1 MIIEYHRPQT
11 INEALILLS
20 RDQPATVP
28 LSGGTVLNQPSREA
42 YAVVDLQSLGL
53 DEINKHG
60 QLLQIGATCKLQS
73 LLELDGKSDVV
84 LPQALCDAIRLE
96 GTINIRQ
103 LATVAGGLVSAD
115 GRSPFGTAMLALNP
129 TLTLLPGEEEI
140 SYGELLPLR
149 DLNLRHRLIAQIYL
163 PLNTKLSYHYVSRSP
178 FDLPLVSA
186 AVAIWSS
193 GRTRVVLGGYG
204 EMPALAFDG
213 PESSGA
219 EIAAQNVFQNA
230 GDQWAS
236 AQYRREMAVVL
247 TKRAIADIGGR
258 V

>member
-11 INEALILLS
+11 IDDALILLS
-20 RDQPATVP
+20 RDQPVTVP
-28 LSGGTVLNQPSREA
+28 LGGGTVLNQPSREA

-60 QLLQIGATCKLQS
+60 QLLQIGATCHLQS

-84 LPQALCDAIRLE
+84 LPQALCEAIRLE

-163 PLNTKLSYHYVSRSP
+163 PLHPGVRESYWVAMEKCLHWHLMVQSPVGQKLRRRTFFKMLVINGPAHNT
-178 FDLPLVSA
+178 
-186 AVAIWSS
+186 
-193 GRTRVVLGGYG
+193 
-204 EMPALAFDG
+204 
-213 PESSGA
+213 
-219 EIAAQNVFQNA
+219 A
-230 GDQWAS
+230 GKWQS
-236 AQYRREMAVVL
+236 C
-247 TKRAIADIGGR
+247 
-258 V
+258 